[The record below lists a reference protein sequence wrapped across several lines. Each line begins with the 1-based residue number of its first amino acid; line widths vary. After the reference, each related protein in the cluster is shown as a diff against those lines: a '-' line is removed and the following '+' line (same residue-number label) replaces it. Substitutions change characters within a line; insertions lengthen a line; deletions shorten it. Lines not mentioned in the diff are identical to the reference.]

1 MRTSLDLEK
10 NTLTIDSIFA
20 LHFVIEL
27 LRLKR
32 KKLYCAFID
41 FAKAFDTVWRPG
53 LWSKLLK
60 HAVNGN
66 MYKTII
72 NMYSNVNSR
81 VFNGEEYLD
90 FFLVMLVYDR
100 EKCVSFFHFI

>member
-1 MRTSLDLEK
+1 
-10 NTLTIDSIFA
+10 
-20 LHFVIEL
+20 
-27 LRLKR
+27 
-32 KKLYCAFID
+32 
-41 FAKAFDTVWRPG
+41 
-53 LWSKLLK
+53 
-60 HAVNGN
+60 